1 MPFPN
6 SQLCSF
12 QQKTLVSRW
21 ICIPRQQLQRQF
33 TREIPQR
40 VAWNVKTLQMENV
53 ATSFFFFFFPAI
65 KNVISDVAPLRCLQK
80 SWVII
85 STTWSYWASS
95 VGDQKRSSFLA
106 MDKTAGHHSSAF
118 MSRVVVGVVER
129 HSKVIY
135 WASSSSS
142 CQNQSSVYV
151 CVIFKSIS
159 AALADKMSLCVVMWL
174 DF

>member
-1 MPFPN
+1 MDLYSETAATKTIYTGN
-6 SQLCSF
+6 STKS
-12 QQKTLVSRW
+12 S
-21 ICIPRQQLQRQF
+21 
-33 TREIPQR
+33 
-40 VAWNVKTLQMENV
+40 VKCQNS
-53 ATSFFFFFFPAI
+53 ADGKYGDFFFLFFFPAI

-106 MDKTAGHHSSAF
+106 MDKTAGQHSSAF